1 MTRRTAQQH
10 EVTAGAHEVLGGP
23 LHGMRAGGL
32 VIDGDHDVAQRVLVD
47 NLVRRRRARGIGGRN
62 DAPPGCGE
70 HRRPSVMAA
79 ATVARVGQPCGNAPL
94 LGGQA
99 LRFLELEL
107 ARARRG
113 RLRARTGVGLA
124 AKWRSK

>member
-47 NLVRRRRARGIGGRN
+47 NLV
-62 DAPPGCGE
+62 P
-70 HRRPSVMAA
+70 
-79 ATVARVGQPCGNAPL
+79 
-94 LGGQA
+94 
-99 LRFLELEL
+99 L
-107 ARARRG
+107 ARLPVVKRG
-113 RLRARTGVGLA
+113 YLDETALL
-124 AKWRSK
+124 S